1 MAHLALIRPQRDYP
15 VGESLLGKIRMA
27 CEFSICHYLVTTA
40 MASKVSVYWDGEDR
54 DVEDPQRYTAGGFH
68 PISLG
73 DVMTAHS
80 PPRQYRILHKLGR
93 GAYSTVWLAETLHL
107 AS

>member
-1 MAHLALIRPQRDYP
+1 VL
-15 VGESLLGKIRMA
+15 GEIQ
-27 CEFSICHYLVTTA
+27 HLVTTA
-40 MASKVSVYWDGEDR
+40 MASTVSVYWDGEDR
-54 DVEDPQRYTAGGFH
+54 NVEDPQRYTAGGFH

-107 AS
+107 ES